1 MIKTSLRLGFMI
13 KFKVK
18 TPNNIILI
26 PTLSFIPFITS
37 PNVIV
42 TNLNLNNTNFN
53 VLATF
58 IG

>member
-1 MIKTSLRLGFMI
+1 MI